1 MADRDALKSIF
12 SDHGEFYVADPYTF
26 LFASLMI
33 LIFRA
38 GLFSLDRLFLKW
50 MADEMTRR

>member
-1 MADRDALKSIF
+1 MADL
-12 SDHGEFYVADPYTF
+12 YVF
-26 LFASLMI
+26 LFASLTI

-50 MADEMTRR
+50 MADKKTRQ